1 MNKRAWEIAYD
12 LYSNAKPVLLSEE
25 EQGWEPLKAVS
36 DFYDKMLRAEWHSEV
51 PGSGAPEKLM
61 VAAIQALENR
71 GYTVE
76 NGYELLEKGMKYY
89 QEGNNIELQKI
100 SAKLR
105 NELINAKKAL
115 SSTYWTYTYYENFEQ
130 YGRKVVFPDAVKVNT
145 EGEKFKDKIKA
156 GWLSQLIGAAMGT
169 MVEGYT
175 SENLYEAFGD
185 VKDFLRKPN
194 TYNDDITFE
203 IAFFDAFKSKGY
215 DVTSEDIALSWI
227 GLIPTGWSAEEIAL
241 RNIRSGLLPPDSA
254 LFNNPFGEWIGA
266 QMRGGICGMLAP
278 GNPKLAAEL
287 AWKDGQVSHIN
298 NGILG
303 EVFNALMTSEA
314 FVEDDVKKIVSKAI
328 SMIPKDSEY
337 YSVIE
342 YAYATCLKYENW
354 LDAHEDCQKKYI
366 RYNWIHAYPN
376 ACCEIIALMYGDGDY
391 EKTLNIITMCGVDAD
406 CNAGMIM
413 PILGIQK
420 GMSII
425 PQRLISPA
433 FDRLITYMRDYEEIK
448 LSELV
453 NDTVKYINDAKNG
466 RI

>member
-1 MNKRAWEIAYD
+1 MKKAWEIAND

-36 DFYDKMLRAEWHSEV
+36 DFYDNMLRLEWHSNV
-51 PGSGAPEKLM
+51 PGSGAPEMLM

-76 NGYELLEKGMKYY
+76 NGYDLLEKGMKLYE
-89 QEGNNIELQKI
+89 EGNNAGLQKI
-100 SAKLR
+100 SAMLR
-105 NELINAKKAL
+105 NEFKNAKRNL
-115 SSTYWTYTYYENFEQ
+115 TSPYWNYTYYENYEQ
-130 YGRKVVFPDAVKVNT
+130 YEKSVNFPEAIEVNT
-145 EGEKFKDKIKA
+145 VDEKFKDRIKA
-156 GWLSQLIGAAMGT
+156 AWMSQLIGAAMGT

-175 SENLYEAFGD
+175 TENLYEAFGD
-185 VKDFLRKPN
+185 VKDYIRKPN

-203 IAFFDAFKSKGY
+203 IAFLDAFKDKGY
-215 DVTSEDIALSWI
+215 DVTSKDIALSWI
-227 GLIPTGWSAEEIAL
+227 GLIPAGWSAEEIAL

-254 LFNNPFGEWIGA
+254 LFNNPFSEWIGA
-266 QMRGGICGMLAP
+266 QMRGGVCGMAAP
-278 GNPKLAAEL
+278 GDPKLASYL
-287 AWKDGQVSHIN
+287 AWQDGQVSHIN
-298 NGILG
+298 NGIMG
-303 EVFNALMTSEA
+303 EVFNAVMTSMA
-314 FVEDDVKKIVSKAI
+314 FVEKDTKKIIETAI
-328 SMIPKDSEY
+328 SMIPSDSEY
-337 YSVIE
+337 YSVVKF
-342 YAYATCLKYENW
+342 AYDACLKHKNW
-354 LDAHEDCQKKYI
+354 HEAHKKCREKYI
-366 RYNWIHAYPN
+366 KYNWIHAYPN
-376 ACCEIIALMYGDGDY
+376 ACCEITALMYGEGDY

-433 FDRLITYMRDYEEIK
+433 FDSLITYMRNYEEIK

-453 NDTVKYINDAKNG
+453 NDTIKYINDAKNR